1 MFFHPWDKSHGYH
14 QTPLQGYCKD
24 LTGQHRGILNLQKD
38 FRLMFLSASST
49 PSLKLRRTRV
59 VSSEQRE
66 RARDKG
72 CFEF

>member
-1 MFFHPWDKSHGYH
+1 MTKA
-14 QTPLQGYCKD
+14 TRKPLSLQPSPKN
-24 LTGQHRGILNLQKD
+24 LASATKRKIHRGILNLQKD
-38 FRLMFLSASST
+38 FRLMFLSASSA
-49 PSLKLRRTRV
+49 